1 MQFVR
6 VIAELSGNHN
16 GSLARAKELLH
27 AAKEAGADL
36 VKLQTYT
43 PDTMTVNVDAP
54 WLRIQGGPWDGWH
67 LYDLYKT
74 ASTPWEWHEEIYAES
89 RRLGLACLSTPFD
102 TTAVA
107 FLESLENPI
116 YKIASFEIIDLPLLA
131 AVAKTKKPVILST
144 GMATLA
150 EIDQAVS
157 HLRQHGTTDLTLLA
171 CLSAYPAK
179 PEDLKLR
186 NIAHLCETFAC
197 PAGLSDHSSGH
208 AAACAAVALGAK
220 VIEKHLTLRRADGGP
235 DSSFSMEPEEFAALV
250 RAVRQVESAMSHP
263 VSYGPTQADQANIVF
278 RRSVFVVQATKAGEV
293 FTEKNLRILRPGY
306 GLAPAVMPQI
316 LGRRAARD
324 LSAGTPLAWD
334 LVG

>member
-1 MQFVR
+1 MQSVR

-43 PDTMTVNVDAP
+43 PDTMTVNVDVP
-54 WLRIQGGPWDGWH
+54 WLRIKGGPWDGWH

-74 ASTPWEWHEEIYAES
+74 ASTPWEWHEELYAES
-89 RRLGLACLSTPFD
+89 RRLGLPCLSTPFD
-102 TTAVA
+102 STAVA
-107 FLESLENPI
+107 FLESLGNPI
-116 YKIASFEIIDLPLLA
+116 YKIASFEIIDLPLLT
-131 AVAKTKKPVILST
+131 AVARTKKPVILST

-150 EIDQAVS
+150 EIDQAVQ

-171 CLSAYPAK
+171 CLSAYPAR

-186 NIAHLCETFAC
+186 NIAHLSETFGC
-197 PAGLSDHSSGH
+197 PAGLSDHSPGH
-208 AAACAAVALGAK
+208 AAASAAVALGAT

-250 RAVRQVESAMSHP
+250 RAVREVESAMNHP
-263 VSYGPTQADQANIVF
+263 VAYGPTKADQANIVF
-278 RRSVFVVQATKAGEV
+278 RRSVFVVQAIQAGEV
-293 FTEKNLRILRPGY
+293 FTEKNLRIIRPGY
-306 GLAPAVMPQI
+306 GLAPALLPQI
-316 LGRRAARD
+316 LGRKAVRD
-324 LSAGTPLAWD
+324 VSPGTPLAWD